1 MNEKQIKLLK
11 EKLKKS
17 EELLKSKEN
26 EIKSITF
33 EAQKS
38 IKAFQAL
45 FTGITLPQAVNDYYQ
60 LFESR
65 QSKIPKQKQRADYL
79 R

>member
-11 EKLKKS
+11 EKLKKA
-17 EELLKSKEN
+17 EELLKNKDQ
-26 EIKSITF
+26 EIKVITF

-45 FTGITLPQAVNDYYQ
+45 FLGITLPQAVNDYYQ

-65 QSKIPKQKQRADYL
+65 QSKIPKQKLKANYIG
-79 R
+79 